1 MKAGIVALYA
11 TKVTFIA
18 FVSVRAGGAVSGGRG
33 LRGR

>member
-18 FVSVRAGGAVSGGRG
+18 FVRVRAGALSDAQG